1 MTTFAPKRDDSARHR
16 ELDELTHT
24 AWTVYSDGLRDL
36 TGREYDEAEHES
48 WEHLQDELRELDAER
63 AELVAATAAR
73 APAAE

>member
-1 MTTFAPKRDDSARHR
+1 MTTVAPKRDDSARHR
-16 ELDELTHT
+16 ELDELTRT

-63 AELVAATAAR
+63 AALVAV
-73 APAAE
+73 PAAGAPTSE

>member
-16 ELDELTHT
+16 ELDELTRT
-24 AWTVYSDGLRDL
+24 AWTVYRDGLRDL

-63 AELVAATAAR
+63 AALVATAAPG
-73 APAAE
+73 AHSAE